1 MTTPTASY
9 VPSKFARRGQET
21 YNRVVKSNLNPDN
34 VNKFVAIEI
43 ETLPKQG
50 QLALF
55 EKLSALAEADIP
67 VSLLQS
73 MAEAERSELIDL
85 DDALQ
90 ELEES
95 ETL

>member
-1 MTTPTASY
+1 M
-9 VPSKFARRGQET
+9 
-21 YNRVVKSNLNPDN
+21 
-34 VNKFVAIEI
+34 AIEI

-50 QLALF
+50 QLAPF